1 MYMRMCVSD
10 AIRPQLNRAARKKG
24 EQMLRTQTHTKARAP
39 RALTEASLEDA
50 IREKLRCVCVCV
62 YVCVCVCVC
71 VCFRAINTRTHTH
84 SLTHSLS
91 LSLTHTHRRS
101 QQHHVQHQHVFGGH
115 AAHRDGGG
123 KDAQAKAFKKGSAGL
138 HQLGEHKH
146 LDSYLRNTLDNEAT
160 HQQHHMYQASVR
172 HSLLHGVEKMVAR
185 L

>member
-1 MYMRMCVSD
+1 
-10 AIRPQLNRAARKKG
+10 
-24 EQMLRTQTHTKARAP
+24 MLRTQTHTKARAP

-71 VCFRAINTRTHTH
+71 VLSCDKHTH
-84 SLTHSLS
+84 
-91 LSLTHTHRRS
+91 THTHRRS

-160 HQQHHMYQASVR
+160 HQQHHMYQTSVR